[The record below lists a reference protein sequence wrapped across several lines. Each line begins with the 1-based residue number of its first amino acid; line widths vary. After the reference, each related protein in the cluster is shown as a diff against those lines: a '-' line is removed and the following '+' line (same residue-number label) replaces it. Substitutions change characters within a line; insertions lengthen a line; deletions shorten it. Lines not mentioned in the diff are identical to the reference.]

1 MSKLKIKYLGD
12 ILGITFPDDIEITHA
27 TNSTK
32 KVKKNSIFF
41 GLQGTKVHGSKY
53 IEEAIEL
60 GASVAVHDDPNFKIN
75 NQDLKNKIFYIEDID
90 KPWTEAKES
99 QKYFIEAANK
109 FDDIFEEI
117 GDSYNLYNK
126 LLIFLCEL
134 YSDCRFVSSISHEY
148 NIPAFYGFTGTNG
161 KTTSANIACQLENSI
176 YPKGRG
182 IYIGT
187 LGFQYSYYDSD
198 NDENYEIKTKNF
210 DNSISQK
217 TTPDIFEIFEILQKI
232 SNDSG
237 CAIPRD
243 EELIINIEVSSHALD
258 QGRLKYIPFRK
269 AVLMNIGSDHID
281 YHKNIYEYEKSK
293 FKIFDLVHKLGE
305 KYIGIDTINKDGKA
319 FKEYFANQKMP
330 KSISFV
336 DSSADI
342 YCQINQ
348 PINSSKENIFK
359 IIENKTLTKYHIP
372 RPSRSSLQSLLSK
385 DPPMTWNFVSRHP
398 NEKVFINDK
407 ESVFHTDLLQKKHDC
422 YGINMPVP
430 AEGEVSYKIETQNPE
445 REYICKIFPEFNIHN
460 LVFGIIASFNPT
472 EITADAFY
480 FEWSARD
487 VAYFEHGD
495 DIDKFIGFRH
505 PIILSERVKLPPGR
519 TQIISNIPAN
529 VIIDF
534 AHNAEGFDFFL
545 SSIKEYYQKL
555 VIVFG
560 CGGDRDK
567 EKRPKMLATAIKYGH
582 KIIFTSDNSRSEKF
596 EDIFNDASK
605 GNNIKDV
612 LIIEDRREAI
622 IQGSQ
627 LIGNDDCLVI
637 LGKGH
642 EQTQEINSNVMH
654 FSDYEVVNE
663 IYN

>member
-1 MSKLKIKYLGD
+1 MNELEK
-12 ILGITFPDDIEITHA
+12 ILGVTFPNNTVITNA
-27 TNSTK
+27 TNTTK

-53 IEEAIEL
+53 IEEALEL

-75 NQDLKNKIFYIEDID
+75 NQDLENKIFYIEDID
-90 KPWTEAKES
+90 KPWTEAEES
-99 QKYFIEAANK
+99 QKYFIEPDPYELAHFKHAEMY
-109 FDDIFEEI
+109 EEI

-134 YSDCRFVSSISHEY
+134 YSDCHFVSSLCHEY

-176 YPKGRG
+176 YPGGRG

-198 NDENYEIKTKNF
+198 DDKKNYEIKTKNF

-232 SNDSG
+232 SNDSS

-243 EELIINIEVSSHALD
+243 EELIINIELSSHALD

-305 KYIGIDTINKDGKA
+305 KYIGIDAINKEGKA

-330 KSISFV
+330 ISVSFE

-348 PINSSKENIFK
+348 PINSSKENTFK
-359 IIENKTLTKYHIP
+359 IIENKTLTRCFTGRTP
-372 RPSRSSLQSLLSK
+372 LSSFLSE
-385 DPPMTWNFVSRHP
+385 DAQLTWSFVSRHP

-407 ESVFHTDLLQKKHDC
+407 ESPFHTDLLQKKHDC
-422 YGINMPVP
+422 YGFSTPT
-430 AEGEVSYKIETQNPE
+430 EGDAVTYKIETQNPE

-460 LVFGIIASFNPT
+460 LVFGIIVSFNPT
-472 EITADAFY
+472 EITADDFY

-487 VAYFEHGD
+487 VACFEHGD
-495 DIDKFIGFRH
+495 DHDKFIGLRH
-505 PIILSERVKLPPGR
+505 PIKLSERVQLPPGR
-519 TQIISNIPAN
+519 TQIVTDIPDN
-529 VIIDF
+529 VIIDY

-545 SSIKEYYQKL
+545 SSIKDHYQKL

-567 EKRPKMLATAIKYGH
+567 HKRPMMLAAAIKFGD
-582 KIIFTSDNSRSEKF
+582 KIIFTSDNSRDEKF
-596 EDIFNDASK
+596 QDIFNDASE
-605 GNNIKDV
+605 GNNTKDV
-612 LIIEDRREAI
+612 LMIEDRKEAI
-622 IQGSQ
+622 IHGAK
-627 LIGNDDCLVI
+627 LIDKNDCLVI

-642 EQTQEINSNVMH
+642 EETQEINGKITH
-654 FSDYEVVNE
+654 FSDYEVVHE
-663 IYN
+663 IYK